1 MAELETKSIS
11 DTPHATPFWSLKAE
25 SILAQGDP
33 ARARASLEGAPPDV
47 RDKHTE
53 MARIAFYERD
63 FARATSEIAAARGSE
78 TPQDREFLDLLE
90 GTISRVRGDAEKAML
105 AFEKARNKLEAALA
119 ERPDDP
125 AIVSNL
131 AWAYAGLGR
140 KEDALRASQRSVEL
154 IPSWRDAAEGPS
166 YANMQ
171 AQTLAWVGDKDA
183 ALKQLTSVVKLP
195 GGPSFGELKLDPSWD
210 ELRGDPRFDEL
221 VAETAQPIP
230 LD

>member
-1 MAELETKSIS
+1 
-11 DTPHATPFWSLKAE
+11 
-25 SILAQGDP
+25 
-33 ARARASLEGAPPDV
+33 
-47 RDKHTE
+47 

-63 FARATSEIAAARGSE
+63 FARAMSEIAAARSSE
-78 TPQDREFLDLLE
+78 TPRDWEFLDLLE
-90 GTISRVRGDAEKAML
+90 GTIARVQGDAEKAML
-105 AFEKARNKLEAALA
+105 AFERARKKLEVAVA

-140 KEDALRASQRSVEL
+140 REDALRTSQRSVEL
-154 IPSWRDAAEGPS
+154 VPSWRDAADGPF

-171 AQTLAWVGDKDA
+171 AQTLAWLGDKDA
-183 ALKQLTSVVKLP
+183 ALKQLTSVAKLP

-221 VAETAQPIP
+221 IAEAAQPIS